1 LSRTNLGTK
10 VLLSQKPGIFDSNF
24 KLSDVKESSR
34 TLSELQDYLDKISI
48 SKTLNNFFHVIFVMK
63 TNFKKTDTGDY
74 KKYDEYDEIKNNSSE
89 LTQEEFEEFIV
100 KSGAKGS
107 FMVYRTDKKEQEL
120 GIDEL

>member
-1 LSRTNLGTK
+1 MSRTNLGTK

>member
-1 LSRTNLGTK
+1 M
-10 VLLSQKPGIFDSNF
+10 
-24 KLSDVKESSR
+24 
-34 TLSELQDYLDKISI
+34 
-48 SKTLNNFFHVIFVMK
+48 FFYVIFVMK